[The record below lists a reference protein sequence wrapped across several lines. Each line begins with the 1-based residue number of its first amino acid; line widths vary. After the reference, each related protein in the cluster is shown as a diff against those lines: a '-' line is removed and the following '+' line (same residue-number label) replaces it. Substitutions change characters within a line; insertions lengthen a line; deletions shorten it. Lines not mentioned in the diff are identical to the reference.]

1 MKPTVYFSSSLTP
14 ETLIRLYEMLG
25 SPCSGKVAAKVHS
38 GEKGNQN
45 FIAPDFLFP
54 LIDQVGA
61 TVVETNTAYPAAR
74 NKTKKH
80 LGLMEEHG
88 WAKRPFE
95 ILDGEGPDLE
105 IPVVNGLRLDKNL
118 VGKGIE
124 KYDSLLVLSHFKG
137 HPMGGYGGALK
148 QLSIGMA
155 SSAGKANIHSAG
167 ASSSPVLCWAKKTE
181 QEAFLESMVDAAK
194 TVIEYFGKKKGI
206 VYLSIMK
213 NMSVDCDCCAKAEDP
228 CMKDIGILAS
238 FDPVAIDA
246 ACLDLVEAS
255 DDPGK
260 EHFLERVT
268 SRKGYHTI
276 EMAER
281 QGLGSR
287 DYELVRI
294 D

>member
-1 MKPTVYFSSSLTP
+1 MKPIVYFSKNLTP
-14 ETLIRLYEMLG
+14 ETLVTLYEKLG
-25 SPCSGKVAAKVHS
+25 SPCEGKVAAKIHS

-45 FIAPDFLFP
+45 YITPDFLFP
-54 LIDQVGA
+54 IIDKVGA
-61 TVVETNTAYPAAR
+61 TIVETNTAYPGAR

-80 LGLMEEHG
+80 KALMKEHG
-88 WAKRPFE
+88 WDGRPFE
-95 ILDGEGPDLE
+95 ILDEEQPDLAL
-105 IPVVNGLRLDKNL
+105 PVENGLRLDRNF

-124 KYDSLLVLSHFKG
+124 KYDSLLILSHFKG

-155 SSAGKANIHSAG
+155 SSAGKAYIHSAG
-167 ASSSPVLCWAKKTE
+167 ASASPVLCWAKKTE
-181 QEAFLESMVDAAK
+181 QEAFLESMVDAASS
-194 TVIEYFGKKKGI
+194 VISYFKKKKGI

-238 FDPVAIDA
+238 LDPVAIDA
-246 ACLDLVEAS
+246 ACLKLVEES

-260 EHFLERVT
+260 EHFLERVR
-268 SRKGYHTI
+268 SRKGYHTVD
-276 EMAER
+276 MADK
-281 QGLGSR
+281 QGLGSK
-287 DYELVRI
+287 DFELVCL

>member
-25 SPCSGKVAAKVHS
+25 SPSSGKIAAKVHS

-61 TVVETNTAYPAAR
+61 TVVATNTAYARAR

-105 IPVVNGLRLDKNL
+105 LPVVNGLRLEKNL

-167 ASSSPVLCWAKKTE
+167 ASSSPLLCWVKKTE

-194 TVIEYFGKKKGI
+194 TVIEYFKKKKGI

-238 FDPVAIDA
+238 LDPVAIDA

-276 EMAER
+276 EMAEK